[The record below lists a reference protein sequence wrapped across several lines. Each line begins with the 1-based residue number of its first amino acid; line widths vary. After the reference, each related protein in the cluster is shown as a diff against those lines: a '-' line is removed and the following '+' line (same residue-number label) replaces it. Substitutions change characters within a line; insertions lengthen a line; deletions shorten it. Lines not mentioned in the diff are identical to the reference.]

1 MVQITMQLPET
12 TTVTLET
19 HLPANLHQ
27 EVERLVD
34 VGWYNDTNDVLL
46 EALRRF
52 LNTHRVD
59 VLERHVHEDVEWGL
73 YGRE

>member
-12 TTVTLET
+12 TTITLET
-19 HLPANLHQ
+19 RLPAKLHQ

-34 VGWYNDTNDVLL
+34 IGWYNDTNDVLL
-46 EALRRF
+46 DALRRF

-59 VLERHVHEDVEWGL
+59 ALERHVHEDVEWGL